1 MADAVAEGEDD
12 DQLLLTMPLFEEQ
25 IAALRRRVAMHPV
38 HGAARS
44 EMSSCVGIFVVW
56 RVKDIALV
64 PALAQQSCASYCPLG
79 QCMPLAQPRPV
90 CTPSVPSTDAAF
102 LPPHPPR
109 RPPCDQTGW

>member
-44 EMSSCVGIFVVW
+44 EMSSCVGIFVVCA
-56 RVKDIALV
+56 RKILRV
-64 PALAQQSCASYCPLG
+64 PAELRLILPSWPMHAAG
-79 QCMPLAQPRPV
+79 AA
-90 CTPSVPSTDAAF
+90 TPSVHA
-102 LPPHPPR
+102 
-109 RPPCDQTGW
+109 